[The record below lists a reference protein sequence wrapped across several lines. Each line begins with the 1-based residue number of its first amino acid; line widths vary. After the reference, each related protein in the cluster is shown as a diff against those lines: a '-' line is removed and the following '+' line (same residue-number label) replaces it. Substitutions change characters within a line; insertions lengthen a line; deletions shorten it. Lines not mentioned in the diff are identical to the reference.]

1 MIACDGR
8 RVSNSSSA
16 KRPVPQPNSVTDRH
30 VPRSRS
36 PQGHSGR
43 APHRKFANRA
53 SFQTCRRNARLAS
66 VKGVA
71 LSLHRNPC
79 PTIPRVPD
87 AAPCGCRMANRE
99 GNRMTAV
106 ITGLARLMLKRSEAG
121 KATCGGPHF
130 AEGSQKSGKADDR
143 SDADSSPFPN
153 EPCRAGLRPSRW
165 SVGASIDALLVGR
178 SLAIVRRPFGR
189 QDSATF
195 TAICSSALRR
205 FTTLS
210 SVATSFRSGSKAVE
224 LIETAGATIDCRKS
238 ELWLSLLDGQF
249 RASPSPGGLPSRR
262 SDRPKGRKGLRKIF
276 QRKYRVTH

>member
-1 MIACDGR
+1 
-8 RVSNSSSA
+8 
-16 KRPVPQPNSVTDRH
+16 
-30 VPRSRS
+30 
-36 PQGHSGR
+36 
-43 APHRKFANRA
+43 
-53 SFQTCRRNARLAS
+53 
-66 VKGVA
+66 
-71 LSLHRNPC
+71 
-79 PTIPRVPD
+79 
-87 AAPCGCRMANRE
+87 
-99 GNRMTAV
+99 MTAV

-130 AEGSQKSGKADDR
+130 AEGGQKSGKADDR

-210 SVATSFRSGSKAVE
+210 R
-224 LIETAGATIDCRKS
+224 
-238 ELWLSLLDGQF
+238 
-249 RASPSPGGLPSRR
+249 
-262 SDRPKGRKGLRKIF
+262 
-276 QRKYRVTH
+276 